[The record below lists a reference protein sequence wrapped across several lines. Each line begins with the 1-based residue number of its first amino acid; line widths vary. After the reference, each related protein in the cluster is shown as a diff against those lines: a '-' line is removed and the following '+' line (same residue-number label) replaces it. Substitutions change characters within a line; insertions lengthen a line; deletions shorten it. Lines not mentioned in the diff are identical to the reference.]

1 MKKIILPILTENGFE
16 LTNYD
21 EVFDCIATKEYN
33 TPLGLK
39 EAQVYLSKG
48 DEYNRTISCT
58 YFSTRELRT
67 ASLIP
72 VDADNEKIVSI
83 INEFVLEAHKMI
95 DESFSNK
102 TN

>member
-16 LTNYD
+16 PTNLD
-21 EVFDCIATKEYN
+21 EVFDGIATKEYN

-67 ASLIP
+67 ATLIP
-72 VDADNEKIVSI
+72 VNASEEEIVNI
-83 INEFVLEAHKMI
+83 VNEFVLDAHKMI